1 MEQMKIIS
9 KLPINVKIEYV
20 DLFKKKG
27 RYSLNPLKIKIINNV
42 FITHWGLLV
51 KNWLLPIR
59 SVENLIGTYD
69 KSFYFSHWR
78 LAIEQFLVSKFGKSL
93 PSIKIED
100 DALYFTIH
108 TPWFGYFSWLTTYL
122 PRLIEISNKYPE
134 ATLLVPEE
142 WNNISF
148 VSDTLSMFPN
158 LKMKILPNDHHAFV
172 KNYVFAETRP
182 WTSIFY
188 PEHIEK
194 VRNVFIEKLKEETVE
209 LSPIKKIYVSR
220 KKANRRKII
229 NEEELESYLINLGFE
244 SICFEDYSIFEQ
256 VYLMQNA
263 DVLISM
269 HGAGLTNT
277 LFMSPK
283 STLLE
288 LTPLLEN
295 KNLFR
300 FPFWRISSI
309 LVVNYYV
316 QFCDTINKGEKDFYS
331 RNIQVDMTEFK
342 ENMNAILKNY

>member
-9 KLPINVKIEYV
+9 KLPINVKIEHV
-20 DLFKKKG
+20 DLFKKKEK
-27 RYSLNPLKIKIINNV
+27 YTLKLLKIKVINNV

-51 KNWLLPIR
+51 KNFILPIR

-69 KSFYFSHWR
+69 KPFYFSHWR

-100 DALYFTIH
+100 DTLYFTIH

-142 WNNISF
+142 WENISF
-148 VSDTLSMFPN
+148 VSDTLEMFPN
-158 LKMKILPNDHHAFV
+158 IKKKILPNDYHAFV

-194 VRNVFIEKLKEETVE
+194 VRNVFIEKLKEETFE

-229 NEEELESYLINLGFE
+229 NEEELETYLINLGFE

-295 KNLFR
+295 KKLFR

-309 LVVNYYV
+309 LDVNYFV
-316 QFCDTINKGEKDFYS
+316 QFCDTINEGESDFYS
-331 RNIQVDMTEFK
+331 RNIKVNMEDFK
-342 ENMNAILKNY
+342 ENINSILKHY